1 MGAIEYC
8 FQIRDLYSEK
18 YVYDNFV
25 GAGASYSGTFNTPE
39 EAELACLRKLI
50 EIVKKQATMSG
61 GIFEY
66 DQYKIGY
73 IAESIQS
80 YIDNS
85 GRLKTEEEKHYEYPP
100 EILEKFREAVYVL
113 RQAEVYAQ
121 RVDRF
126 LSGDDGE
133 ENFLRR
139 LNEDLSKIEKQ

>member
-1 MGAIEYC
+1 
-8 FQIRDLYSEK
+8 
-18 YVYDNFV
+18 
-25 GAGASYSGTFNTPE
+25 
-39 EAELACLRKLI
+39 
-50 EIVKKQATMSG
+50 MSG

-85 GRLKTEEEKHYEYPP
+85 GSPKTDGDAYPP
-100 EILEKFREAVYVL
+100 KILEKFKEAVYVL

-121 RVDRF
+121 RVDWF
-126 LSGDDGE
+126 LSGDDSE

>member
-1 MGAIEYC
+1 
-8 FQIRDLYSEK
+8 
-18 YVYDNFV
+18 
-25 GAGASYSGTFNTPE
+25 
-39 EAELACLRKLI
+39 
-50 EIVKKQATMSG
+50 MSG

-73 IAESIQS
+73 IADSIQS
-80 YIDNS
+80 CIDNS
-85 GRLKTEEEKHYEYPP
+85 GRLKTEGELREEHWNNEKNHYAYPP
-100 EILEKFREAVYVL
+100 EILEKFKEAVYVL

-121 RVDRF
+121 RVDWF